1 MNFFDI
7 FPEKPS
13 QIKFDTIIPSSS
25 GRAVPCGW
33 TGTMKLNLF
42 SLCWESAYKCAIF
55 PPFSGMSSY
64 RSVRHADNSL
74 SLLTFLKAKQK
85 KRPSYISCNIMMR
98 SRNHFCSGNATM
110 RPVCISE
117 LSVTVNNIIKCC
129 KKILSQRIHVA
140 YHIKTY
146 FV

>member
-1 MNFFDI
+1 LNFFDI

-74 SLLTFLKAKQK
+74 SLLTFFKAKQK
-85 KRPSYISCNIMMR
+85 K
-98 SRNHFCSGNATM
+98 GQ
-110 RPVCISE
+110 
-117 LSVTVNNIIKCC
+117 VTY
-129 KKILSQRIHVA
+129 HVTLWCVRVTTFA
-140 YHIKTY
+140 AETLQC
-146 FV
+146 VLCVLVS